1 MFMEAVAHPVVY
13 IDIPLF
19 VLIECMVLYLYIK
32 KNLFFLNEKDNE
44 RIDFNKQQKAKCDI

>member
-1 MFMEAVAHPVVY
+1 MEAVAHPVVY